1 MKTDVEF
8 LEFMWPMRHFLI
20 TCGDVNARA
29 NIIAISFCM
38 PVSRTPPLVA
48 CAIGRASYSFEL
60 IASSGEFIINV
71 PPARLHQQIYYCGF
85 HSGRA
90 VNKFTETELT
100 PLPGRKVHAPII
112 EQCVAFME
120 CQVRQVIEAGDKSL
134 FIAEV
139 IEAYADEALVHN
151 RNSVELAQGEF
162 PAKVYATRF
171 NQPESARTGASPVV
185 R

>member
-1 MKTDVEF
+1 MTDVEF

-29 NIIAISFCM
+29 NIIAVSFCM

-60 IASSGEFIINV
+60 IASSGEFIVNV

-90 VNKFTETELT
+90 VDKFKEAGLT
-100 PLPGRKVHAPII
+100 PLPGRIVQAPII
-112 EQCVAFME
+112 DECVAFME

-139 IEAYADEALVHN
+139 IEAYADDALVHDGK
-151 RNSVELAQGEF
+151 SVEYTWGAF
-162 PAKVYATRF
+162 PTKVYATRF
-171 NQPESARTGASPVV
+171 KPAG
-185 R
+185 